1 MGIIQVHFGCWKAL
15 ERSKWLFGPLLG
27 PILLDKQT
35 SFPKLKLQ
43 NNYPIAMFSSHNYN
57 FITWLWEMFTSSK
70 IVSHWLLKWLTLN
83 GIVKHQL
90 LKWFK
95 LVKLSIVMIL
105 TSMEEKKTFSNLS
118 FMNNNLKWPYY
129 SPWSFVKM
137 YVQSFYSFERF
148 PFYMIICD

>member
-43 NNYPIAMFSSHNYN
+43 NNYPIAIFSSHNYN

-83 GIVKHQL
+83 GIVKHWSGLNWWNYL
-90 LKWFK
+90 LWWFLLAWRRKK
-95 LVKLSIVMIL
+95 LFPTFPSWITIWNYLIIHLDLLWKCMFKVSIPL
-105 TSMEEKKTFSNLS
+105 NAFHFT
-118 FMNNNLKWPYY
+118 W
-129 SPWSFVKM
+129 
-137 YVQSFYSFERF
+137 
-148 PFYMIICD
+148 